1 MSFIDKI
8 KYGNLNFKDKE
19 ISLKQ
24 DELSKRLMDLGIY
37 DRLFEMP
44 PPFNSSDETIRELK
58 SCVKMIGDASET
70 VIQFCQ
76 AAEDDYCQVFI
87 DYLKRR
93 GINDLAKE
101 EMQNVIDQLDPL
113 TFRLK
118 EHYNRPRPYQLAYY
132 YDLDLYVP
140 IKTTGVD
147 NPAYPS
153 GHALEGYVMAELLA
167 ERYPDY
173 KVGLLKL
180 GKNIGLSRM
189 IVGIHYKTD
198 YDFGIYV
205 AKQIIANDLVQL

>member
-1 MSFIDKI
+1 MIFIDKI
-8 KYGNLNFKDKE
+8 KYGNLNFRDRE

-24 DELSKRLMDLGIY
+24 DELSERLMDLAVY

-44 PPFNSSDETIRELK
+44 PPPNSSEETIRELK
-58 SCVKMIGDASET
+58 SCVKMIGDASEAI
-70 VIQFCQ
+70 IQFCQ

-87 DYLKRR
+87 DYLKRH
-93 GINDLAKE
+93 GINDLTKE

-118 EHYNRPRPYQLAYY
+118 EYYNRPRPSQLAYY
-132 YDLDLYVP
+132 YDLNLHVP

-167 ERYPDY
+167 ERYPEY
-173 KVGLLKL
+173 SVGLLKL

-189 IVGIHYKTD
+189 IVGVHYKSD
-198 YDFGIYV
+198 YDFGVYIG
-205 AKQIIANDLVQL
+205 KQIIANNLVQL

>member
-1 MSFIDKI
+1 MNFINKI

-24 DELSKRLMDLGIY
+24 DELSERLMDLGIY

-44 PPFNSSDETIRELK
+44 PPANSSDKTIRELN
-58 SCVKMIGDASET
+58 SCVKMIGNVSET

-76 AAEDDYCQVFI
+76 TAEDDYCQVFI

-93 GINDLAKE
+93 GINDLTKE
-101 EMQNVIDQLDPL
+101 DMQNVIDQLDPL
-113 TFRLK
+113 IFRLK
-118 EHYNRPRPYQLAYY
+118 NHYNRPRPYQLAYY
-132 YDLDLYVP
+132 YDLDLHVP

-189 IVGIHYKTD
+189 VVGVHYKSD
-198 YDFGIYV
+198 YDFGRYLGKLVIE
-205 AKQIIANDLVQL
+205 NDLVRL